1 MPPRLEAVKLNHDPN
16 AATHDALNIRR
27 NNGAVVTLPEW
38 QRGVSTK
45 PEDSPAAYS
54 IADTRNH
61 TLTIQARF
69 SCTEHGR
76 KRFEV
81 RAVDPT
87 VDPPLPKGCPRG
99 CLPLWKLL
107 AALIRNLFGNV
118 LGDVKA
124 KQVTCDHGQTE
135 WATFVLDN
143 PRLWSVGVGV
153 HTTTW
158 RWQYRAKPSDPW
170 VDFDTSTH
178 RIYVVLELPKDPWKQ
193 LPFTTANTQLPWLDV
208 LDYACR
214 WASGRTDR
222 DSAASAVTSAVN
234 DLGPALIEYDCPG
247 GGSTHYGWG
256 SFNCTAFLDRLS
268 GGTGNGRYVNCTDCA
283 TFVSTFANIL
293 GCDLWQSQMGWDF
306 GLNPIRAIGTGAWYP
321 GCPGWLLP
329 AFTYHEVA
337 WTGACLESDRLFDA
351 CLDVDGDADP
361 TAAPHSALLP
371 TNVIFGMP
379 GSGHYRD
386 RLATPAGRPACA
398 PQPSTR
404 TRRPVV

>member
-16 AATHDALNIRR
+16 SATHDALNIRR
-27 NNGAVVTLPEW
+27 NNGAVVALPEW

-54 IADTRNH
+54 IADTRNQ

-69 SCTEHGR
+69 TCTEHGR

-99 CLPLWKLL
+99 CLPLWKIL

-124 KQVTCDHGQTE
+124 KQVTCDHGQTAWE
-135 WATFVLDN
+135 TFVLDN

-178 RIYVVLELPKDPWKQ
+178 RVFVVLELPKDPWKQ
-193 LPFTTANTQLPWLDV
+193 LPFDTANTQLPWIDV

-214 WASGRTDR
+214 WAAGRSDR
-222 DSAASAVTSAVN
+222 DSAAAAVTSAVN
-234 DLGPALIEYDCPG
+234 GLGPALIEYDCPG
-247 GGSTHYGWG
+247 GGGTHYGWG
-256 SFNCTAFLDRLS
+256 AFDCTAFLDRLS
-268 GGTGNGRYVNCTDCA
+268 GGAGNGRYVNCTDCA

-306 GLNPIRAIGTGAWYP
+306 GLNPIQAIGAGAWYP

-329 AFTYHEVA
+329 GFTYHEVA
-337 WTGACLESDRLFDA
+337 WKGACLEGDRLFDA

-386 RLATPAGRPACA
+386 RLATPGGRPACA

-404 TRRPVV
+404 RRRSVA